1 MTNAWRR
8 EQCQANVFAYHS
20 CKNRRCPL
28 RGRSNRRKIG
38 FAATQRA
45 DDLRNS
51 MNAAFRDALG
61 PKAPWP
67 ARFHNVFRIPLDAF
81 IHFTASDGSAIASH
95 IALSTLMSLFPFLI
109 VVTAI
114 AGLVGS
120 KNLADEARRILL
132 DAWPAQVATP
142 IAAEIQR
149 VATTTQGEAL
159 TVGVVFAVYFA
170 SRGIDSLRI
179 GLNRAYGVSE
189 TRSWWWLRLKSIFY
203 VIGSAVALL
212 VLAVFVVLGPLIT
225 AAAARYLLWLA
236 QFESIVTVARFSV
249 AAVVLAVTLLAI
261 HYWLPAGKRQFFE
274 IVPGVLVTLILW
286 LVAGAAFG
294 RYLAAFA
301 DHYVLIYAGLAS
313 VMIALVFLYFS
324 AAIFIY
330 GGELNAA
337 ITRIW
342 RKPT

>member
-1 MTNAWRR
+1 
-8 EQCQANVFAYHS
+8 
-20 CKNRRCPL
+20 
-28 RGRSNRRKIG
+28 
-38 FAATQRA
+38 
-45 DDLRNS
+45 
-51 MNAAFRDALG
+51 MNAALQDAHG

-67 ARFHNVFRIPLDAF
+67 ARFRNVFCVSLDAF
-81 IHFTASDGSAIASH
+81 IHFNASDGWAIASH
-95 IALSTLMSLFPFLI
+95 IALSMLMSIFPFLI
-109 VVTAI
+109 VVAAI

-120 KNLADEARRILL
+120 KSLADEARRILL
-132 DAWPAQVATP
+132 DVWPAEVATP

-149 VATTTQGEAL
+149 VATTTQGGAL

-170 SRGIDSLRI
+170 SRGIESLRI
-179 GLNRAYGVSE
+179 GLNRAYGVNE

-225 AAAARYLLWLA
+225 ATAARYLLWLA
-236 QFESIVTVARFSV
+236 QFESIMTVARFSV

-261 HYWLPAGKRQFFE
+261 HYWLPAGTRRFFE
-274 IVPGVLVTLILW
+274 VVPGILVTLVLW
-286 LVAGAAFG
+286 LVAGVAFG

-301 DHYVLIYAGLAS
+301 DHYVRIYAGLAS
-313 VMIALVFLYFS
+313 VMIALIFLYFS

-337 ITRIW
+337 ITRI
-342 RKPT
+342 RRNLT